1 MAMLLGLGAWA
12 TGKRHYASSLSYA
25 VWGPEQSPLSA
36 PGLETSGTVGGNAE
50 DAFQGHAGPAERAL
64 IKQAAD
70 QRDAVGNAA
79 RRNEFWQGVLRVG
92 RPIGA
97 HLGDFDKT
105 GAKRQ

>member
-1 MAMLLGLGAWA
+1 MLFGLGAWA
-12 TGKRHYASSLSYA
+12 SGKCHYASSLSYA
-25 VWGPEQSPLSA
+25 VWGPERGPLLA
-36 PGLETSGTVGGNAE
+36 LGCEASGTVGGNAE

>member
-12 TGKRHYASSLSYA
+12 TGKRHHVSSLSYA

-79 RRNEFWQGVLRVG
+79 RRNEFRSEERRVG
-92 RPIGA
+92 KECRSRWSPY
-97 HLGDFDKT
+97 H
-105 GAKRQ
+105 